1 MARYAHVWER
11 VNANIACDNKVNRHA
26 KVMNVT
32 LRPVLSIMNPRIGE
46 ATAENKY
53 GIPKEIDLI
62 HFAGTN
68 ENEY

>member
-1 MARYAHVWER
+1 MARYAHTWER

-53 GIPKEIDLI
+53 GIPRIDSI
-62 HFAGTN
+62 SFSQTKK
-68 ENEY
+68 NEY